1 MDARTGSLR
10 PDMAA
15 DRSSGVRD
23 ERTTGEMI
31 KVWDPF
37 VRFFHWSLVAGIA
50 IAWLTADEWDRVH
63 EWTGYGIATLLAM
76 RILWGFIGSPFARF
90 SQFVKGPRETLAY
103 LGRILRGRAE
113 RHIGHNPAGAAMIL
127 ALLATIAGT
136 VLTGWMMGL
145 DAFWGAEW
153 LEDLHEGLA
162 TFVLVLVGLHVAGV
176 IHASLTHRENLVRA
190 MITGLKPKR

>member
-10 PDMAA
+10 PQVSAGSAGHRRKAWIGD
-15 DRSSGVRD
+15 DTIR
-23 ERTTGEMI
+23 
-31 KVWDPF
+31 VWDPF
-37 VRFFHWSLVAGIA
+37 VRIFHWSLVAGIA

-63 EWTGYGIATLLAM
+63 EWIGYAIAGLLSA
-76 RILWGFIGSPFARF
+76 RILWGFIGSPYARF

-103 LGRILRGRAE
+103 LGRIVRGRAE

-136 VLTGWMMGL
+136 ALTGWMITL
-145 DAFWGAEW
+145 DAFWGMEW

-176 IHASLTHRENLVRA
+176 IHASLMHKENLVRA
-190 MITGLKPKR
+190 MITGRKPRR